1 MASGSGQTAWQ
12 RGRYFLACFL
22 AGPLIGWG
30 LGWLT
35 GGRGGWLGFCA
46 VTLPAVVMVG
56 YGLWHLR
63 RILRVVRLRI
73 RGAALGPDDPVA
85 EHAPESFQVAGA
97 VVAAG
102 TVLVGLLTR
111 HGWAGLALAVAA
123 IAFGAFLASA
133 ARSGRL
139 PAPEVD

>member
-1 MASGSGQTAWQ
+1 MASGSERTMWQ

-22 AGPLIGWG
+22 AAPFIGWG
-30 LGWLT
+30 LGWLA
-35 GGRGGWLGFCA
+35 GGRGGWLAFCA
-46 VTLPAVVMVG
+46 ATLPAVVMIG

-73 RGAALGPDDPVA
+73 RGAAPATDDPVA
-85 EHAPESFQVAGA
+85 EHAPESFRVAGV

-102 TVLVGLLTR
+102 SLLAALLTG
-111 HGWAGLALAVAA
+111 HGWAGVGLAVAA
-123 IAFGAFLASA
+123 VAFGAFLAAA